1 MSWPQAWKGGGRVTD
16 DVVPAISIVV
26 PTFNRLET
34 LRQVLAALSRQTID
48 PALFEVVVVSDGSS
62 DGTNDYLAGST
73 PLPIISA
80 CQANAGPAAARNRG
94 IELARGRL
102 VLFIDDDVVASPTLV
117 EEHLRTHGDSVNMVV
132 IGPMLN
138 SPDVDYTPWVAWEQ
152 AMLYKQYS
160 AMDAGT
166 YKPTFRQFYTGN
178 ASVPRDLLVRTG
190 GFDLS
195 LRRAE
200 DVELAYRL
208 SLLGV
213 TFVFNDA
220 ATGHHRAERSFESW
234 LAAADAYG
242 HNDVTFSRDHEQ
254 RWLLP
259 AMAAEFKQ
267 RSIFTQRL
275 VGACLT
281 RPRLASTAS
290 KLLRTV
296 GVSTGRLSNVVK
308 VSGFAL
314 SGLYG
319 LTYYRAAAEE
329 YGDTAAFR
337 DFLRETHPDAE
348 VSGV

>member
-1 MSWPQAWKGGGRVTD
+1 VSWPKAWKGGARVTD
-16 DVVPAISIVV
+16 DVVPAISVV
-26 PTFNRLET
+26 IPTFNRLES
-34 LRQVLAALSRQTID
+34 LRQVLAALARQTID
-48 PALFEVVVVSDGSS
+48 PARFEVVVVSDGSS
-62 DGTNDYLAGST
+62 DGTNEYLAGPT
-73 PLPIISA
+73 PLPLVTA
-80 CQANAGPAAARNRG
+80 CQANGGPASARNRG

-117 EEHLRTHGDSVNMVV
+117 EEHVRTHGDSVDTVV

-138 SPDVDYTPWVAWEQ
+138 SSDVDYTPWVVWEQ
-152 AMLYKQYS
+152 AMLYKQYN
-160 AMDAGT
+160 AMDAGA

-178 ASVPRDLLVRTG
+178 ASVPRDLLVRSG

-220 ATGHHRAERSFESW
+220 AAGHHRAERSFDSW
-234 LAAADAYG
+234 LAAADVYG
-242 HNDVTFSRDHEQ
+242 HNDVTFWRDHEQ

-267 RSIFTQRL
+267 RSILTQRL
-275 VGACLT
+275 VRACLT
-281 RPRLASTAS
+281 RPRLASTAA

-296 GVSTGRLSNVVK
+296 GVSTGRLSRIVK

-329 YGDTAAFR
+329 YGDPAAFR
-337 DFLRETHPDAE
+337 ELLRTSHPDAE